1 MKVKSIY
8 LIIANYNL
16 TNTQIREYI
25 DKRYKSEKYR
35 NILKERIIDG
45 RNLEYLVIKYYGD
58 DNSPNKI
65 LLLEKKISKMTHNF
79 ALWLENELY
88 KDMRKEDEKQ

>member
-1 MKVKSIY
+1 MFIF
-8 LIIANYNL
+8 IIGKYKL

-45 RNLEYLVIKYYGD
+45 RDLEYLAMKYYGGD
-58 DNSPNKI
+58 IPI
-65 LLLEKKISKMTHNF
+65 LFLERKISKMTHKF
-79 ALWLENELY
+79 FLWLEKEEEG
-88 KDMRKEDEKQ
+88 KRKTIQNT